1 MPIGAYPGSFN
12 PPTIAH
18 LAIAEAA
25 VLQLDLDRVDLV
37 ISIDPLGKDGAS
49 QVRLRDRLTVLR
61 ALAAE
66 RPWLA
71 VRTTEH
77 RLITD
82 IAEGYDVIV
91 VGADKWAQMLDPR
104 WYGDS
109 VARRDRAVAALGT
122 VALAPRPVDP
132 APAGPLIDLV
142 GPLVVELDLHPSHHA
157 VSATSVRAG
166 RREWMADAAA
176 AFDDETGAWS
186 DPERYERWRRSDP
199 GGPAPDDQR
208 GMA

>member
-1 MPIGAYPGSFN
+1 VPIGVYPGSFN

-25 VLQLDLDRVDLV
+25 VHQLGLDRIDLV
-37 ISIDPLGKDGAS
+37 ISIDPLGKDGAG
-49 QVRLRDRLTVLR
+49 QVRLRDRLTVLH
-61 ALAAE
+61 AVAAE
-66 RPWLA
+66 RPWLE
-71 VRTTEH
+71 VRSTEH

-82 IAEGYDVIV
+82 IADGYDVIV

-104 WYGDS
+104 WYGNSVDS
-109 VARRDRAVAALGT
+109 RDRAVASLGT

-132 APAGPLIDLV
+132 SPADHPIGRV
-142 GPLVVELDLHPSHHA
+142 GPVVVELDLHPSHRS

-166 RREWMADAAA
+166 RREWMANAAA
-176 AFDDETGAWS
+176 AFDEETGAWS
-186 DPERYERWRRSDP
+186 DPDRYERWRRVDP
-199 GGPAPDDQR
+199 GDPDSADQR